1 MSELDLARAYYAEEL
16 RAVAN
21 LQSEAVVKAFAK
33 VPREHFLG
41 PGPWLVPSASSEN
54 YWTTKDANPRHLYH
68 NILVAIDASRR
79 LNNGLPSFLAFLID
93 ALALQTGEHVVHVGC
108 GTGYYTAILAEVVG
122 REGHVL
128 AVEIDAELAR
138 RAQEN
143 LSYLRQVQVVTG
155 DGGEIDPGPND
166 AILINA
172 GATHPR
178 SVWLDGLRF
187 GGRLLLP
194 LTVIEDTDGGGGRVI
209 KIIRQP
215 GASRLVLSQKSESS
229 RALEVG
235 MPN

>member
-68 NILVAIDASRR
+68 NILVAIDESRR
-79 LNNGLPSFLAFLID
+79 LS
-93 ALALQTGEHVVHVGC
+93 GC

-128 AVEIDAELAR
+128 AV
-138 RAQEN
+138 
-143 LSYLRQVQVVTG
+143 
-155 DGGEIDPGPND
+155 
-166 AILINA
+166 
-172 GATHPR
+172 
-178 SVWLDGLRF
+178 
-187 GGRLLLP
+187 
-194 LTVIEDTDGGGGRVI
+194 
-209 KIIRQP
+209 
-215 GASRLVLSQKSESS
+215 
-229 RALEVG
+229 
-235 MPN
+235 